1 MKKKQVKQKQR
12 SLAADIQT
20 VLLWV
25 LRCISFFY
33 LIMMGVVLPFYYH
46 PETAYMTIGS
56 GKAEFFNKWAFGT
69 AKVAGVF
76 LLLYLLTSAVRQFL
90 LWKKERNRKT
100 GGTSLWAAVKAGCQ
114 KFWQS
119 LTGTEL
125 FAVCYIA
132 ALCISYLLTDY
143 PEFAKMGADGW
154 NMGFWPQ
161 ILFLF
166 FFLLL
171 ERTLTTRMAKAG
183 IGLMLSASTVVFLLG
198 LLNRY
203 EVNPLHM
210 ESSGPGFIS
219 TIGNINWYCGYWS
232 VLFPVCCG
240 IFLFREKVLPG
251 SSFAHTGTLQRDI
264 SARTG
269 IAGQRGASAQPSPVF
284 GLYRILPVLS
294 GIAVVI
300 GFATGVSQGSDSGLL
315 VLAAM
320 TLILGC
326 FAGNEKEGLRHFI
339 ELLLLF
345 CVSLTGLFALQ
356 HLFPER
362 NKYQTA
368 GYLFLTG
375 KPWGLI
381 FGVLLLCLYFFLFI
395 RKNNRANGRTKAVK
409 NNCDNKLAGTVDR
422 GIVWTYRA
430 WQILTGLSAAS
441 LVLYIGLLIFN
452 TTHPGVIPALDGN
465 ALFTFN
471 TSWGSSRGATWSIG
485 IHTFLAQN
493 FGHRLFGVGPDSM
506 AAYLYQSDNSTLLA
520 EVKATF
526 GDKRLTNAHGEWIT
540 VLVNTGLMGLLSFA
554 AMIISAVGTLF
565 SRKQKTLVKAC
576 GLAVLCYTLHNIFS
590 FEQMMNISQMYL
602 VMGIGM
608 AVAEKEERD

>member
-12 SLAADIQT
+12 SFAADIQT
-20 VLLWV
+20 VLLWA
-25 LRCISFFY
+25 LRGISFFY

-69 AKVAGVF
+69 AKTAEVF

-90 LWKKERNRKT
+90 LWKKDRNRKT
-100 GGTSLWAAVKAGCQ
+100 EGASLWAAVRAGCP

-171 ERTLTTRMAKAG
+171 ERTFTTGMAKAG

-203 EVNPLHM
+203 GVNPLHM

-240 IFLFREKVLPG
+240 VFLFREKVLPG
-251 SSFAHTGTLQRDI
+251 SS
-264 SARTG
+264 SA
-269 IAGQRGASAQPSPVF
+269 I
-284 GLYRILPVLS
+284 LYHVLPVLS

-345 CVSLTGLFALQ
+345 CVSLAGLFALQ

-368 GYLFLTG
+368 DYLFLTG

-381 FGVLLLCLYFFLFI
+381 FGAGLLCLYFSLFI
-395 RKNNRANGRTKAVK
+395 RKNNRVNGQMKTVK
-409 NNCDNKLAGTVDR
+409 NNCDSRLKETADR

-430 WQILTGLSAAS
+430 WQILTGLSASA

-520 EVKATF
+520 EVRATF

-608 AVAEKEERD
+608 AMAEKEERD

>member
-1 MKKKQVKQKQR
+1 MKKKQVKKKQR

-20 VLLWV
+20 VLLWA
-25 LRCISFFY
+25 LRGISFFY

-46 PETAYMTIGS
+46 PETSYMTIGS
-56 GKAEFFNKWAFGT
+56 GKAEFYNKWAFGT
-69 AKVAGVF
+69 AKAAGVF
-76 LLLYLLTSAVRQFL
+76 LLLYLLTASVRQFL
-90 LWKKERNRKT
+90 LWKKDSSWKT
-100 GGTSLWAAVKAGCQ
+100 GGASLWMAMKTGCQ
-114 KFWQS
+114 NFWQS

-171 ERTLTTRMAKAG
+171 ERTLTTGMAKAG
-183 IGLMLSASTVVFLLG
+183 IGMMLSASTVVFLLG

-203 EVNPLHM
+203 GVNPLHM

-240 IFLFREKVLPG
+240 IFLFREKVLP
-251 SSFAHTGTLQRDI
+251 
-264 SARTG
+264 
-269 IAGQRGASAQPSPVF
+269 VF
-284 GLYRILPVLS
+284 S

-300 GFATGVSQGSDSGLL
+300 GFATGISQGSDSGLL

-326 FAGNEKEGLRHFI
+326 FAGKEREGLRHFI

-381 FGVLLLCLYFFLFI
+381 LGVLLLCLYFFLFI
-395 RKNNRANGRTKAVK
+395 RKNNCANGWTKTVE
-409 NNCDNKLAGTVDR
+409 NHCDNKLTETADR

-430 WQILTGLSAAS
+430 WQILTGLSAAA
-441 LVLYIGLLIFN
+441 LVLYIGLLTFN

-485 IHTFLAQN
+485 IHTFLTQN

-520 EVKATF
+520 EVRATF

-565 SRKQKTLVKAC
+565 SRKQKTLAKAC

-602 VMGIGM
+602 VVGIGM
-608 AVAEKEERD
+608 AMAQKEERD

>member
-1 MKKKQVKQKQR
+1 MKKKQVKKKQR

-20 VLLWV
+20 VLLWA
-25 LRCISFFY
+25 LRGISFFY

-46 PETAYMTIGS
+46 PETSYMTIGS
-56 GKAEFFNKWAFGT
+56 GKAEFYNKWAFGT
-69 AKVAGVF
+69 AKAAGVF
-76 LLLYLLTSAVRQFL
+76 LLLYLLTASVRQFL
-90 LWKKERNRKT
+90 LWKKDSSWKT
-100 GGTSLWAAVKAGCQ
+100 GGASLWMAMKTGCQ
-114 KFWQS
+114 NFWQS

-171 ERTLTTRMAKAG
+171 ERTLTTGMAKAG
-183 IGLMLSASTVVFLLG
+183 IGMMLSASTVVFLLG

-203 EVNPLHM
+203 GVNPLHM

-240 IFLFREKVLPG
+240 IFLFREKVLP
-251 SSFAHTGTLQRDI
+251 
-264 SARTG
+264 
-269 IAGQRGASAQPSPVF
+269 VF
-284 GLYRILPVLS
+284 S

-300 GFATGVSQGSDSGLL
+300 GFATGISQGSDSGLL

-326 FAGNEKEGLRHFI
+326 FAGKEREGLRHFI

-381 FGVLLLCLYFFLFI
+381 FGVLLLCLYFLLFI
-395 RKNNRANGRTKAVK
+395 RKNNCANGWTKTVK
-409 NNCDNKLAGTVDR
+409 NHCDNKLMGTADR

-430 WQILTGLSAAS
+430 WQILTGLSAAA
-441 LVLYIGLLIFN
+441 LVLYIGLLTFN

-520 EVKATF
+520 EVRATF

-554 AMIISAVGTLF
+554 AMIISAVATLF

-576 GLAVLCYTLHNIFS
+576 GLAVLCYILHNIFS

>member
-1 MKKKQVKQKQR
+1 MKKKQVKKKQR

-25 LRCISFFY
+25 LRGISFFY

-46 PETAYMTIGS
+46 PETSYMTIGS
-56 GKAEFFNKWAFGT
+56 GKAEFYNKWAFGT
-69 AKVAGVF
+69 AKAAGVF
-76 LLLYLLTSAVRQFL
+76 LLLYLLTASVRQFL
-90 LWKKERNRKT
+90 LWKKDSSRKT
-100 GGTSLWAAVKAGCQ
+100 GETSLWMAMKTGCQ
-114 KFWQS
+114 NFWQS

-171 ERTLTTRMAKAG
+171 ERTLTTGMAKAG
-183 IGLMLSASTVVFLLG
+183 IGMMLSASTVVFLLG

-203 EVNPLHM
+203 GVNPLHM

-240 IFLFREKVLPG
+240 IFLFREKVLP
-251 SSFAHTGTLQRDI
+251 
-264 SARTG
+264 
-269 IAGQRGASAQPSPVF
+269 VF
-284 GLYRILPVLS
+284 S

-326 FAGNEKEGLRHFI
+326 FAGKEKEGLRHFI

-368 GYLFLTG
+368 GYLFLTE

-395 RKNNRANGRTKAVK
+395 RKNNCANGWTKTVE
-409 NNCDNKLAGTVDR
+409 NHCDNKLTGTADR

-430 WQILTGLSAAS
+430 WQILTGLSAAA
-441 LVLYIGLLIFN
+441 LVLYIGLLTFN

-520 EVKATF
+520 EVRATF

-565 SRKQKTLVKAC
+565 SRKQKTLAKAC

-608 AVAEKEERD
+608 AMAKKEERD

>member
-1 MKKKQVKQKQR
+1 MKKKQVKKKQR

-25 LRCISFFY
+25 LRGISFFY

-46 PETAYMTIGS
+46 PETSYMTIGS
-56 GKAEFFNKWAFGT
+56 GKAEFYNKWAFGT
-69 AKVAGVF
+69 AKAAGVF
-76 LLLYLLTSAVRQFL
+76 LLLYLLTASVRQFL
-90 LWKKERNRKT
+90 LWKKDSSRKT
-100 GGTSLWAAVKAGCQ
+100 GETSLWMAMKTGCQ
-114 KFWQS
+114 NFWQS

-171 ERTLTTRMAKAG
+171 ERTLTTGMAKAG
-183 IGLMLSASTVVFLLG
+183 IGMMLSASTVVFLLG

-203 EVNPLHM
+203 GVNPLHM

-240 IFLFREKVLPG
+240 IFLFREKVLP
-251 SSFAHTGTLQRDI
+251 
-264 SARTG
+264 
-269 IAGQRGASAQPSPVF
+269 VF
-284 GLYRILPVLS
+284 S

-326 FAGNEKEGLRHFI
+326 FAGKEKEGLRHFI

-368 GYLFLTG
+368 GYLFLTE

-395 RKNNRANGRTKAVK
+395 RKNNCANGWTKTVE
-409 NNCDNKLAGTVDR
+409 NHCDNKLTGTADR

-430 WQILTGLSAAS
+430 WQILTGLSAAA
-441 LVLYIGLLIFN
+441 LVLYIGLLTFN

-485 IHTFLAQN
+485 IHTFLTQN

-520 EVKATF
+520 EVRATF

-565 SRKQKTLVKAC
+565 SRKQKTLAKAC

-608 AVAEKEERD
+608 AVAQKEERD

>member
-1 MKKKQVKQKQR
+1 MKKKQVKKKQR

-25 LRCISFFY
+25 LRGISFFY

-46 PETAYMTIGS
+46 PETSYMTIGS

-69 AKVAGVF
+69 AKAAGVF
-76 LLLYLLTSAVRQFL
+76 LLLYLLTTAVRQFL
-90 LWKKERNRKT
+90 LWKKDKNRKT
-100 GGTSLWAAVKAGCQ
+100 GGASLWVAMKTGCQ
-114 KFWQS
+114 NFWQS

-171 ERTLTTRMAKAG
+171 ERTLTTGMAKAG

-203 EVNPLHM
+203 GVNPLHM

-251 SSFAHTGTLQRDI
+251 SRSAHTGALQQ
-264 SARTG
+264 RTP
-269 IAGQRGASAQPSPVF
+269 ASV
-284 GLYRILPVLS
+284 LYDFLPAVS

-315 VLAAM
+315 VLAAI

-326 FAGNEKEGLRHFI
+326 FAGKEKEGLRHFI

-362 NKYQTA
+362 NKYQTT

-395 RKNNRANGRTKAVK
+395 RKNNCANERTKTVE
-409 NNCDNKLAGTVDR
+409 NYRDNKLTGTADR

-430 WQILTGLSAAS
+430 WQILTGLSAAA

-520 EVKATF
+520 EVRATF

-565 SRKQKTLVKAC
+565 SRKQKTLAKAC
-576 GLAVLCYTLHNIFS
+576 GLAVLCYTLHNVFS

>member
-1 MKKKQVKQKQR
+1 MKKKQVKKKQR

-25 LRCISFFY
+25 LRGISFFY
-33 LIMMGVVLPFYYH
+33 LIMLGVVLPFYYH
-46 PETAYMTIGS
+46 PETSYMTIGS
-56 GKAEFFNKWAFGT
+56 GKAEFYNKWAFGT
-69 AKVAGVF
+69 AKAAGVF
-76 LLLYLLTSAVRQFL
+76 LLLYLLMAAVRQFL
-90 LWKKERNRKT
+90 LWKKDRNRKA
-100 GGTSLWAAVKAGCQ
+100 GGASLWTAMKAGCRN
-114 KFWQS
+114 FWQS

-171 ERTLTTRMAKAG
+171 ERTLTTGMAKAG
-183 IGLMLSASTVVFLLG
+183 IGMMLSASTVVFLLG

-203 EVNPLHM
+203 GVNPLHM

-251 SSFAHTGTLQRDI
+251 SR
-264 SARTG
+264 
-269 IAGQRGASAQPSPVF
+269 SAQQAPVSVLYRVLPVF
-284 GLYRILPVLS
+284 S

-326 FAGNEKEGLRHFI
+326 FAGKEKEGLRHFI

-395 RKNNRANGRTKAVK
+395 RKKNCANGWTKTVE
-409 NNCDNKLAGTVDR
+409 NHCDNKLTGTADR

-430 WQILTGLSAAS
+430 WQILTGLSAAA
-441 LVLYIGLLIFN
+441 LVLYIGLLTFN

-520 EVKATF
+520 EVRATF

-565 SRKQKTLVKAC
+565 SRKQKTLAKAC

>member
-1 MKKKQVKQKQR
+1 MKKKQVKKKQR

-25 LRCISFFY
+25 LRGISFFY

-46 PETAYMTIGS
+46 PETSYMTIGS
-56 GKAEFFNKWAFGT
+56 GKAEFYNKWAFGT
-69 AKVAGVF
+69 AKAAGVF
-76 LLLYLLTSAVRQFL
+76 LLLYLLTTAVRQFL
-90 LWKKERNRKT
+90 LWKKDSSRKT
-100 GGTSLWAAVKAGCQ
+100 GGVSLWVAMKTGCQ
-114 KFWQS
+114 NFWQS

-171 ERTLTTRMAKAG
+171 ERTLTTGMAKAG
-183 IGLMLSASTVVFLLG
+183 IGMMLSASTVVFLLG

-203 EVNPLHM
+203 GVNPLHM

-251 SSFAHTGTLQRDI
+251 SR
-264 SARTG
+264 
-269 IAGQRGASAQPSPVF
+269 SAQQAPVSV
-284 GLYRILPVLS
+284 LYRVLPVLS

-320 TLILGC
+320 TLILGF
-326 FAGNEKEGLRHFI
+326 FAGKEKEGLRHFI

-395 RKNNRANGRTKAVK
+395 RKNNCANGWTKTVE
-409 NNCDNKLAGTVDR
+409 NHCDNKLTGTADR

-430 WQILTGLSAAS
+430 WQILTGLSAAA
-441 LVLYIGLLIFN
+441 LVLYIGLLTFN

-520 EVKATF
+520 EVRATF

-565 SRKQKTLVKAC
+565 SRKQKTLAKAC

>member
-1 MKKKQVKQKQR
+1 MKKKQVKKKQR

-25 LRCISFFY
+25 LRGISFFY

-46 PETAYMTIGS
+46 PETSYMTIGS
-56 GKAEFFNKWAFGT
+56 GKAEFYNKWAFGT
-69 AKVAGVF
+69 AKAAGVF
-76 LLLYLLTSAVRQFL
+76 LLLYLLTASVRQFL
-90 LWKKERNRKT
+90 LWKKDSSRKT
-100 GGTSLWAAVKAGCQ
+100 GGASLWMAMKTGCQ
-114 KFWQS
+114 NFWQS

-132 ALCISYLLTDY
+132 AMCISYLLTDY

-171 ERTLTTRMAKAG
+171 ERTLTTGMAKAG
-183 IGLMLSASTVVFLLG
+183 IGMMLSASTVVFLLG

-203 EVNPLHM
+203 GVNPLHM

-251 SSFAHTGTLQRDI
+251 SR
-264 SARTG
+264 
-269 IAGQRGASAQPSPVF
+269 SAQQAPVSV
-284 GLYRILPVLS
+284 LYRVLPVLS

-300 GFATGVSQGSDSGLL
+300 GFATGISQGSDSGLL

-326 FAGNEKEGLRHFI
+326 FAGKEKEGLRHFI

-356 HLFPER
+356 HLFPEW

-368 GYLFLTG
+368 GYLFLTE

-395 RKNNRANGRTKAVK
+395 RKNNCANGWTKTVE
-409 NNCDNKLAGTVDR
+409 NHCDNKLTGTADR

-430 WQILTGLSAAS
+430 WQILTGLSAAA
-441 LVLYIGLLIFN
+441 LVLYIGLLTFN

-520 EVKATF
+520 EVRATF

-608 AVAEKEERD
+608 AMAQKEERD

>member
-1 MKKKQVKQKQR
+1 MKKKQVKKKQR

-25 LRCISFFY
+25 LRGISFFY

-46 PETAYMTIGS
+46 PETSYMTIGS
-56 GKAEFFNKWAFGT
+56 GKAEFYNKWAFGT
-69 AKVAGVF
+69 AKAAGVF
-76 LLLYLLTSAVRQFL
+76 LLLYLLTTAVRQFL
-90 LWKKERNRKT
+90 LWKKDSSRKT
-100 GGTSLWAAVKAGCQ
+100 GGASLWVAMKTGCQ
-114 KFWQS
+114 NFWQS

-171 ERTLTTRMAKAG
+171 ERTLTPRLAKAG
-183 IGLMLSASTVVFLLG
+183 IGMMLSASTVVFLLG

-203 EVNPLHM
+203 GVNPLHM

-251 SSFAHTGTLQRDI
+251 SRSAHTGALQQ
-264 SARTG
+264 RTP
-269 IAGQRGASAQPSPVF
+269 ASVLYDFLLVF
-284 GLYRILPVLS
+284 S

-315 VLAAM
+315 VLAAI

-326 FAGNEKEGLRHFI
+326 FAGKEKEDLRHFI

-395 RKNNRANGRTKAVK
+395 RKKNCANGRAKTVE
-409 NNCDNKLAGTVDR
+409 NYRDNKLTGTADR

-430 WQILTGLSAAS
+430 WQILTGLSAAA

-520 EVKATF
+520 EVRATF

-565 SRKQKTLVKAC
+565 SRKQKTLAKAC

>member
-1 MKKKQVKQKQR
+1 MKKKQVKKKQR

-25 LRCISFFY
+25 LRGISFFY

-46 PETAYMTIGS
+46 PETSYMTIGS
-56 GKAEFFNKWAFGT
+56 GKAEFYNKWAFGT
-69 AKVAGVF
+69 AKAAGVF
-76 LLLYLLTSAVRQFL
+76 LLLYLLTTAVRQFL
-90 LWKKERNRKT
+90 LWKKDSSRKT
-100 GGTSLWAAVKAGCQ
+100 RGASLWVAMKTGCQ
-114 KFWQS
+114 NFWQS

-171 ERTLTTRMAKAG
+171 ERTLTPRLSKAG
-183 IGLMLSASTVVFLLG
+183 IGLMLSTSTVVFLLG

-203 EVNPLHM
+203 GVNPLHM

-251 SSFAHTGTLQRDI
+251 SGSAHTGALQ
-264 SARTG
+264 
-269 IAGQRGASAQPSPVF
+269 QRGASAQRTPASVLYDFLPVF
-284 GLYRILPVLS
+284 S

-315 VLAAM
+315 VLAAI

-326 FAGNEKEGLRHFI
+326 FAGKEKEGLRHFI

-395 RKNNRANGRTKAVK
+395 RKKNCANGRTKTVK
-409 NNCDNKLAGTVDR
+409 NNCDNKLTGTADR

-430 WQILTGLSAAS
+430 WQILTGLSAAA
-441 LVLYIGLLIFN
+441 LVLYIGLLIIN

-520 EVKATF
+520 EVRATF

>member
-1 MKKKQVKQKQR
+1 MKKKQVKKKQR

-25 LRCISFFY
+25 LRGISFFY
-33 LIMMGVVLPFYYH
+33 LIMMGMVLPFYYH
-46 PETAYMTIGS
+46 PETSYMTIGS
-56 GKAEFFNKWAFGT
+56 GKAEFYNKWAFGT
-69 AKVAGVF
+69 AKAAGVF
-76 LLLYLLTSAVRQFL
+76 LLLYLLTASVRQFL
-90 LWKKERNRKT
+90 LWKKDSSRKT
-100 GGTSLWAAVKAGCQ
+100 GGVSLWGAMKTGCQ
-114 KFWQS
+114 NFWQS

-171 ERTLTTRMAKAG
+171 KRTLTTGMAKAG
-183 IGLMLSASTVVFLLG
+183 IGMMLSASTVVFLLG

-203 EVNPLHM
+203 GVNPLHM

-251 SSFAHTGTLQRDI
+251 SR
-264 SARTG
+264 
-269 IAGQRGASAQPSPVF
+269 SAQQAPVSV
-284 GLYRILPVLS
+284 LYRVLPVLS

-326 FAGNEKEGLRHFI
+326 FAGKEKEGLRHFI

-395 RKNNRANGRTKAVK
+395 RKNNCANGRTKTVE
-409 NNCDNKLAGTVDR
+409 NHCDNKLTGTADR

-430 WQILTGLSAAS
+430 WQILTGLSAAA
-441 LVLYIGLLIFN
+441 LVLYIGLLTFN

-520 EVKATF
+520 EVRATF

-565 SRKQKTLVKAC
+565 SRKQKTLAKAC

>member
-1 MKKKQVKQKQR
+1 MKKKQVKKKQR

-25 LRCISFFY
+25 LRGICFFY

-46 PETAYMTIGS
+46 PETSYMTIGS
-56 GKAEFFNKWAFGT
+56 GKAEFYNKWAFGT
-69 AKVAGVF
+69 AKAAGVF
-76 LLLYLLTSAVRQFL
+76 LLLYLLTTAVRQFL
-90 LWKKERNRKT
+90 LWKKSRNRKT
-100 GGTSLWAAVKAGCQ
+100 GGASLRMAMKTGCQ
-114 KFWQS
+114 NFWQS

-171 ERTLTTRMAKAG
+171 ERTLTPRLAKAG

-203 EVNPLHM
+203 GVNPLHM

-251 SSFAHTGTLQRDI
+251 SRSAHTGALQ
-264 SARTG
+264 
-269 IAGQRGASAQPSPVF
+269 QRGASAQRTPASVLYDFLPVF
-284 GLYRILPVLS
+284 S

-315 VLAAM
+315 VLAAI

-326 FAGNEKEGLRHFI
+326 FAGKEKEGLRHFI

-362 NKYQTA
+362 NKYQTT

-395 RKNNRANGRTKAVK
+395 RKNNCANGRTKTVE
-409 NNCDNKLAGTVDR
+409 NYCDNKLTGTADR
-422 GIVWTYRA
+422 GFVWTYRA
-430 WQILTGLSAAS
+430 WQILTGLSAAA
-441 LVLYIGLLIFN
+441 LVFYIGLLIFN

-520 EVKATF
+520 EVRATF

-565 SRKQKTLVKAC
+565 SRKQKTLAKAC

>member
-1 MKKKQVKQKQR
+1 MKKKQVKKKQR

-25 LRCISFFY
+25 LRGISFFY

-46 PETAYMTIGS
+46 PETSYMTIGS
-56 GKAEFFNKWAFGT
+56 GKAEFYNKWAFGT
-69 AKVAGVF
+69 AKAAGVL
-76 LLLYLLTSAVRQFL
+76 LLLYLLTTAVRQFL
-90 LWKKERNRKT
+90 LWKKDSSRKT
-100 GGTSLWAAVKAGCQ
+100 GGASLWVAMKMGCQ
-114 KFWQS
+114 NFWQS

-171 ERTLTTRMAKAG
+171 ERTLTPRLAKAG

-203 EVNPLHM
+203 GVNPLHM

-251 SSFAHTGTLQRDI
+251 SR
-264 SARTG
+264 
-269 IAGQRGASAQPSPVF
+269 SAQQAPVSV
-284 GLYRILPVLS
+284 LYRVLPVLS

-320 TLILGC
+320 TLILGF
-326 FAGNEKEGLRHFI
+326 FAGKEKEGLRHFI

-395 RKNNRANGRTKAVK
+395 RKNNCANGWTKTVE
-409 NNCDNKLAGTVDR
+409 NHCDNKLTGTADR

-430 WQILTGLSAAS
+430 WQILTGLSAAA
-441 LVLYIGLLIFN
+441 LVLYIGLLTFN

-520 EVKATF
+520 EVRATF

-565 SRKQKTLVKAC
+565 SRKQKTLAKAC

>member
-1 MKKKQVKQKQR
+1 MKKKQVKKKQR

-25 LRCISFFY
+25 LRGISFFY

-46 PETAYMTIGS
+46 PETSYMTIGS
-56 GKAEFFNKWAFGT
+56 GKAEFYNKWAFGT
-69 AKVAGVF
+69 AKAAGVF
-76 LLLYLLTSAVRQFL
+76 LLLYLLTASVRQFL
-90 LWKKERNRKT
+90 LWKKDSSRKT
-100 GGTSLWAAVKAGCQ
+100 GGVSLWGAMKTGCQ
-114 KFWQS
+114 NFWQS

-125 FAVCYIA
+125 FVVCYIA

-171 ERTLTTRMAKAG
+171 ERTLTPRLSKAG
-183 IGLMLSASTVVFLLG
+183 IGLMLSTSTVVFLLG

-203 EVNPLHM
+203 GVNPLHM

-251 SSFAHTGTLQRDI
+251 SGSAHTGALQ
-264 SARTG
+264 
-269 IAGQRGASAQPSPVF
+269 QRGASAQRTPASVLYDFLQVF
-284 GLYRILPVLS
+284 S

-315 VLAAM
+315 VLAAI

-326 FAGNEKEGLRHFI
+326 FAGKEKEGLRHFI

-345 CVSLTGLFALQ
+345 CVSITGLFALQ

-395 RKNNRANGRTKAVK
+395 RKKNCANGRTKTVE
-409 NNCDNKLAGTVDR
+409 NYRDNKLTGTADR
-422 GIVWTYRA
+422 GFVWTYRA
-430 WQILTGLSAAS
+430 WQILTGLSAAA

-520 EVKATF
+520 EVRATF

-554 AMIISAVGTLF
+554 TMIISAVGTLF

>member
-1 MKKKQVKQKQR
+1 MKKKQVKKKQR

-25 LRCISFFY
+25 LRGISFFY

-46 PETAYMTIGS
+46 PETSYMTIGS
-56 GKAEFFNKWAFGT
+56 GKAEFYNKWAFGT
-69 AKVAGVF
+69 AKAAGVF
-76 LLLYLLTSAVRQFL
+76 LLLYLLTASVRQFL
-90 LWKKERNRKT
+90 LWKKDSSRKT
-100 GGTSLWAAVKAGCQ
+100 GGASLWMAMKTGCQ
-114 KFWQS
+114 NFWQS

-154 NMGFWPQ
+154 NMGFWSQ

-171 ERTLTTRMAKAG
+171 ERILTTGMAKAG
-183 IGLMLSASTVVFLLG
+183 IGMMLSASTVVFLLG

-203 EVNPLHM
+203 GVNPLHM

-251 SSFAHTGTLQRDI
+251 SR
-264 SARTG
+264 
-269 IAGQRGASAQPSPVF
+269 SAQQAPVSV
-284 GLYRILPVLS
+284 LYRVLPVLS

-326 FAGNEKEGLRHFI
+326 FAGKEKEGLRHFI

-368 GYLFLTG
+368 GYLFLTE

-395 RKNNRANGRTKAVK
+395 RKNNCANGWTKTVE
-409 NNCDNKLAGTVDR
+409 NHCDNKLTGTADR

-430 WQILTGLSAAS
+430 WQILTGLSAAA
-441 LVLYIGLLIFN
+441 LVLYIGLLTFN

-520 EVKATF
+520 EVRATF

-565 SRKQKTLVKAC
+565 SRKQKTLAKAC

-608 AVAEKEERD
+608 AMAQKEERD